1 MKRAFAV
8 TLLLML
14 FASVALA
21 DGPDLPPVN
30 PTKLPTVVVVL
41 LADGGGLPPNCTI
54 VNWKVICQQPPQ
66 ADAVLLADGPDLP
79 PNGNVAKP
87 AMLGVV
93 LLADGPDIPPIST
106 TTGTVTTAPMGGFA
120 A

>member
-8 TLLLML
+8 TLLLL
-14 FASVALA
+14 SFASVALA

-41 LADGGGLPPNCTI
+41 LADGSGLPPNCTV

-66 ADAVLLADGPDLP
+66 ADAVLLADGPGLP
-79 PNGNVAKP
+79 PPGTMTKPTKP
-87 AMLGVV
+87 AVV
-93 LLADGPDIPPIST
+93 LMADGPGLPPPAQRS
-106 TTGTVTTAPMGGFA
+106 VLA
-120 A
+120 